1 MGRSLKSI
9 SLIVLASLIAGI
21 IVGALV
27 RAEAPQLAS
36 AAEVVEAFGGL
47 WLNALSM
54 TVVPL
59 VVSLL
64 ITGIASVADATKTG
78 GLVARAI
85 ALFSLLIVFA
95 SVFGIVAT
103 QTLLTLWP
111 VDRGVAAGFIES
123 VGAGAIVIEE
133 PPSFVAWLQGL
144 APANPVSAA
153 ASNQILQLVVFA
165 IFFGF
170 ATTRL
175 PAAMRDQLVG
185 FFRAV
190 SEAMIVIVR
199 WILLAGPLGVFA
211 LALGVGLRAGF
222 GAAGTLVQYVIIVSA
237 ATLGITIVAWLIA
250 VTWGR
255 QPIARFTA
263 ATAPVWAIA
272 ASTQSSLASLPAMLE
287 AALRGLRIPAHVA
300 DVVLPLAVAVF
311 RFTSPVANLAVCFF
325 VAHLYGVEPS
335 LLQIAGAIVVA
346 FGVSVGSVGLP
357 GQISFVASIAPIC
370 MALGIP
376 FELLGILLAVEV
388 IPDIFRTLGNVTG
401 DLAATSILARKE
413 AREPSEPT
421 AIEAA

>member
-1 MGRSLKSI
+1 MKSI
-9 SLIVLASLIAGI
+9 SLIVLAALVAGI
-21 IVGALV
+21 VVGALV
-27 RAEAPQLAS
+27 RAEAPQLAE
-36 AAEVVEAFGGL
+36 AAGVVEAFGGL

-64 ITGIASVADATKTG
+64 ITGIASVADAAKAG
-78 GLVARAI
+78 GFVARAVL
-85 ALFSLLIVFA
+85 LFSVLIVFA
-95 SVFGIVAT
+95 AVFGIAVT
-103 QTLLTLWP
+103 QGLLALWP
-111 VDRGVAAGFIES
+111 VDRDIAAAFIAS
-123 VGAGAIVIEE
+123 VGAEAVVISE
-133 PPSFVAWLQGL
+133 PPSFVAWLRGL

-153 ASNQILQLVVFA
+153 ANNQILQLVVFA
-165 IFFGF
+165 VFFGF
-170 ATTRL
+170 AATKL
-175 PAAMRDQLVG
+175 PAHMRGQLVG

-190 SEAMIVIVR
+190 SEAMIVVVR
-199 WILLAGPLGVFA
+199 WILLAGPVGVFA

-222 GAAGTLVQYVIIVSA
+222 GAAGTLAQYVIIVSA

-255 QPIARFTA
+255 QPIPRFTA
-263 ATAPVWAIA
+263 AAAPVWAIA

-300 DVVLPLAVAVF
+300 DVVLPLSVAVF

-335 LLQIAGAIVVA
+335 LLQIGGAIIVA

-370 MALGIP
+370 MALGVP

-388 IPDIFRTLGNVTG
+388 VPDIFRTLGNVTA
-401 DLAATSILARKE
+401 DLAATTVLARNEPREDVRAPVE
-413 AREPSEPT
+413 A
-421 AIEAA
+421 

>member
-1 MGRSLKSI
+1 MKSI
-9 SLIVLASLIAGI
+9 SLIVLAALVAGI
-21 IVGALV
+21 VVGALV
-27 RAEAPQLAS
+27 RAEALQLAE
-36 AAEVVEAFGGL
+36 AAGVVEAFGGL

-64 ITGIASVADATKTG
+64 ITGIASVADAAKAG
-78 GLVARAI
+78 GFVARAVL
-85 ALFSLLIVFA
+85 LFSVLIVFA
-95 SVFGIVAT
+95 AVFGIAVT
-103 QTLLTLWP
+103 QGLLALWP
-111 VDRGVAAGFIES
+111 VDRDIAAAFIAS
-123 VGAGAIVIEE
+123 VGAEAVVISE
-133 PPSFVAWLQGL
+133 PPSFVAWLRGL

-153 ASNQILQLVVFA
+153 ANNQILQLVVFA
-165 IFFGF
+165 VFFGF
-170 ATTRL
+170 AATKL
-175 PAAMRDQLVG
+175 PAHMRGQLVG

-190 SEAMIVIVR
+190 SEAMIVVVR
-199 WILLAGPLGVFA
+199 WILLAGPVGVFA

-222 GAAGTLVQYVIIVSA
+222 GAAGTLAQYVVIVSA

-255 QPIARFTA
+255 QPIPRFTA
-263 ATAPVWAIA
+263 AAAPVWAIA

-300 DVVLPLAVAVF
+300 DVVLPLSVAVF

-335 LLQIAGAIVVA
+335 LLQIGGAIIVA

-370 MALGIP
+370 MALGVP

-388 IPDIFRTLGNVTG
+388 VPDIFRTLGNVTA
-401 DLAATSILARKE
+401 DLAATTVLARNEPREDTRPPVE
-413 AREPSEPT
+413 A
-421 AIEAA
+421 

>member
-1 MGRSLKSI
+1 MKSI
-9 SLIVLASLIAGI
+9 SLIVLAALVAGI
-21 IVGALV
+21 VVGALV
-27 RAEAPQLAS
+27 RAEAPQLAE
-36 AAEVVEAFGGL
+36 AAGVVEAFGGL

-64 ITGIASVADATKTG
+64 ITGIASVADAAKAG
-78 GLVARAI
+78 GFVARAVL
-85 ALFSLLIVFA
+85 LFSVLIVFA
-95 SVFGIVAT
+95 AVFGIAVT
-103 QTLLTLWP
+103 QGLLALWP
-111 VDRGVAAGFIES
+111 VDRDIAAAFIAS
-123 VGAGAIVIEE
+123 VGAEAVVISE
-133 PPSFVAWLQGL
+133 PPSFVAWLRGL

-153 ASNQILQLVVFA
+153 ANNQILQLVVFA
-165 IFFGF
+165 VFFGF
-170 ATTRL
+170 AATKL
-175 PAAMRDQLVG
+175 PAHMRGQLVG

-190 SEAMIVIVR
+190 SEAMIVVVR
-199 WILLAGPLGVFA
+199 WILLAGPVGVFA

-222 GAAGTLVQYVIIVSA
+222 GAAGTLAQYVVIVSA

-255 QPIARFTA
+255 QPIPRFTA
-263 ATAPVWAIA
+263 AAAPVWAIA

-300 DVVLPLAVAVF
+300 DVVLPLSVAVF

-335 LLQIAGAIVVA
+335 LLQIGGAIIVA

-370 MALGIP
+370 MALGVP

-388 IPDIFRTLGNVTG
+388 VPDIFRTLGNVTA
-401 DLAATSILARKE
+401 DLAATTVLARNEPREDTRPPVE
-413 AREPSEPT
+413 A
-421 AIEAA
+421 

>member
-1 MGRSLKSI
+1 MKLI
-9 SLIVLASLIAGI
+9 SLLVLAALIAGI
-21 IVGALV
+21 VVGALV
-27 RAEAPQLAS
+27 RAQAPQLAG
-36 AAEVVEAFGGL
+36 AAGVVEAFGGL

-78 GLVARAI
+78 GLVARAVL
-85 ALFSLLIVFA
+85 LFSVLIVFA
-95 SVFGIVAT
+95 AVFGIAVT
-103 QTLLTLWP
+103 QGMLALWP
-111 VDRGVAAGFIES
+111 VDREIAAGFIAS
-123 VGAGAIVIEE
+123 VGAEAVVIEE
-133 PPSFVAWLQGL
+133 PPSFVAWLRSL
-144 APANPVSAA
+144 APANPVGAA
-153 ASNQILQLVVFA
+153 ADNQILQLVVFA

-170 ATTRL
+170 AVTKL
-175 PAAMRDQLVG
+175 AAPMRDQLVG

-190 SEAMIVIVR
+190 SEAMIVIVH
-199 WILLAGPLGVFA
+199 WILLAGPIGVFA

-255 QPIARFTA
+255 QPVARFTA

-272 ASTQSSLASLPAMLE
+272 ASTQSSLACLPAMLQ
-287 AALRGLRIPAHVA
+287 AALRGLHIPARVA

-335 LLQIAGAIVVA
+335 LLQIAGAVFVA

-357 GQISFVASIAPIC
+357 GQISFIASIAPIC
-370 MALGIP
+370 MALGVP

-401 DLAATSILARKE
+401 DLAATSVLARKE
-413 AREPSEPT
+413 AREPVDHS
-421 AIEAA
+421 IEAG

>member
-1 MGRSLKSI
+1 MKSI
-9 SLIVLASLIAGI
+9 SLIVLAALVAGI
-21 IVGALV
+21 VVGALV
-27 RAEAPQLAS
+27 RAEAPQLAE
-36 AAEVVEAFGGL
+36 AAGVVEAFGGL

-64 ITGIASVADATKTG
+64 ITGIASVADAAKAG
-78 GLVARAI
+78 GFVARAVL
-85 ALFSLLIVFA
+85 LFSVLIVFA
-95 SVFGIVAT
+95 AVFGIAVT
-103 QTLLTLWP
+103 QGLLALWP
-111 VDRGVAAGFIES
+111 VDRDIAAAFIAS
-123 VGAGAIVIEE
+123 VGAEAVVISE
-133 PPSFVAWLQGL
+133 PPSFVAWLRGL

-153 ASNQILQLVVFA
+153 ANNQILQLVVFA
-165 IFFGF
+165 VFFGF
-170 ATTRL
+170 AATKL
-175 PAAMRDQLVG
+175 PAHMRGQLVG

-190 SEAMIVIVR
+190 SEAMIVVVR
-199 WILLAGPLGVFA
+199 WILLAGPVGVFA

-222 GAAGTLVQYVIIVSA
+222 GAAGTLAQYVVIVSA

-250 VTWGR
+250 VTCGR
-255 QPIARFTA
+255 QPIPRFTA
-263 ATAPVWAIA
+263 AAAPVWAIA

-300 DVVLPLAVAVF
+300 DVVLPLSVAVF

-335 LLQIAGAIVVA
+335 LLQIGGAIIVA

-370 MALGIP
+370 MALGVP

-388 IPDIFRTLGNVTG
+388 VPDIFRTLGNVTA
-401 DLAATSILARKE
+401 DLAATTVLARNEPREDTRPPVE
-413 AREPSEPT
+413 A
-421 AIEAA
+421 